1 MVQGRTAYRP
11 HDQAGLPVCTAG
23 DYGYVQ
29 CFFGSSGARC
39 SGKPLTRFATDDDDA
54 ASTKER
60 DVSDL
65 GTIKIRCV
73 RVRQVMLPQP
83 KPQRYG
89 RFREVGPVH
98 ERSKKAGAHRISY
111 VLTARVSPLARREG
125 LITSFSQAG

>member
-1 MVQGRTAYRP
+1 M
-11 HDQAGLPVCTAG
+11 
-23 DYGYVQ
+23 
-29 CFFGSSGARC
+29 
-39 SGKPLTRFATDDDDA
+39 TRLYTVFATDDDDA
-54 ASTKER
+54 TLTKER

-111 VLTARVSPLARREG
+111 VLVFLHSL
-125 LITSFSQAG
+125 